1 MGINFKTV
9 KWLEKNTLEENLSMG
24 VIGRQELNLNKQEK
38 YQINQKFYLTKN
50 QNKKK
55 HIMQIL

>member
-24 VIGRQELNLNKQEK
+24 VIGRQELNLNKIE
-38 YQINQKFYLTKN
+38 
-50 QNKKK
+50 KKK
-55 HIMQIL
+55 LD